1 VEGVRTDARVCNLS
15 YLNTDWYI
23 DQMRRPAYDSPAL
36 PIDWPRLDYVT
47 GTNDAISVV
56 PSYKQEVLDFCRTNP
71 EDARK
76 TFGDEKNPFE
86 LKNVMKYWVLNPD
99 RDMRVIPSDTLYVT
113 IDKEAVKKSGMMMAA
128 DSIPDRMVISLV
140 GKSVLYKSDLMMLE
154 LIANSNW
161 VRPIYVA
168 ITVGE
173 SNFMNLGDNFI
184 QEGLVNRI
192 SPFNTKAE
200 GARNFDTEKTYYNVM
215 NRFKWGG
222 LKKKG
227 IYLDETVTRM
237 CWTHRH
243 LMTMLASELI
253 LEGKDDKALKVL
265 QKAETEIPEY
275 NVPLTLKGGG
285 FQMAHCY
292 IALGKNKRAFQI
304 LDGLW
309 KECSQ
314 YMRYYL
320 SLSNNRFLQAQSDC
334 LLYMSYMT
342 NILKL
347 AEDVN
352 PKWVDSHRKE
362 LEIQAGMYESRGGSF
377 GE

>member
-1 VEGVRTDARVCNLS
+1 
-15 YLNTDWYI
+15 
-23 DQMRRPAYDSPAL
+23 
-36 PIDWPRLDYVT
+36 
-47 GTNDAISVV
+47 
-56 PSYKQEVLDFCRTNP
+56 
-71 EDARK
+71 
-76 TFGDEKNPFE
+76 
-86 LKNVMKYWVLNPD
+86 
-99 RDMRVIPSDTLYVT
+99 
-113 IDKEAVKKSGMMMAA
+113 
-128 DSIPDRMVISLV
+128 
-140 GKSVLYKSDLMMLE
+140 
-154 LIANSNW
+154 
-161 VRPIYVA
+161 
-168 ITVGE
+168 
-173 SNFMNLGDNFI
+173 
-184 QEGLVNRI
+184 
-192 SPFNTKAE
+192 
-200 GARNFDTEKTYYNVM
+200 VM

-334 LLYMSYMT
+334 LLYMGYMS

-347 AEDVN
+347 AEDIN